1 MPLTIFRR
9 GKIWHYRGSVAK
21 RRLRGT
27 TDTADKTTAQ
37 RIANEV
43 EARHW
48 KGSLD
53 GPGSVIGFAGAANL
67 YLDAGKSDRFIAKIA
82 AYWKDTP
89 VREIKAGAIR
99 QSALT
104 LYPDA
109 SGATRN
115 RQVITPT
122 QAVINHV
129 AALDLTPWI
138 KVKRF
143 AIEKREKTPATWPW
157 VTAFMSA
164 ANPHLAALACF
175 MFLTGAR
182 ISEAL
187 SLTWED
193 VDLRA
198 ASALITQTK
207 IGAERRARLPWT
219 LVASI
224 GSIPGPREGR
234 VFGYSS
240 RQSVQKPWDRVCK
253 RAGIK
258 PLSPHCCRHGFATGL
273 LDQGVNPKTVAVR
286 GGWKSAR
293 HVFETYAHDVASE
306 DVTDLLV
313 DTQGTQRPMH
323 KSKVIGE

>member
-1 MPLTIFRR
+1 MPLTIYKR

-21 RRLRGT
+21 RRLRGST
-27 TDTADKTTAQ
+27 GTADKATAQ
-37 RIANEV
+37 RIANEI

-82 AYWKDTP
+82 AHWKDTP
-89 VREIKAGAIR
+89 IREIKAGAIR

-104 LYPDA
+104 LYPSA

-122 QAVINHV
+122 QAVINHA

-143 AIEKREKTPATWPW
+143 PVESRVKSPASWEW
-157 VTAFMSA
+157 VIAFASA
-164 ANPHLAALACF
+164 SSPHLGALAMF

-182 ISEAL
+182 ISEGL
-187 SLTWED
+187 NLKWD
-193 VDLRA
+193 DLDFGSRTA
-198 ASALITQTK
+198 RIWSSK
-207 IGAERRARLPWT
+207 IGAERLAHL
-219 LVASI
+219 
-224 GSIPGPREGR
+224 PGPLLAALANITGSRTGR
-234 VFGYSS
+234 VFKYTS

-253 RAGIK
+253 RAGIE
-258 PLSPHCCRHGFATGL
+258 PLSPHCCRHGFATEL
-273 LDQGVNPKTVAVR
+273 LSKGYSVVDVAR
-286 GGWKSAR
+286 LGGWKSPR
-293 HVFETYAHDVASE
+293 LVLQTYAHATADLT
-306 DVTDLLV
+306 VTDALV
-313 DTQGTQRPMH
+313 DTPKLTKKARMA
-323 KSKVIGE
+323 